1 MMERPCTTVSLNDGE
16 ELVQQLKEKF
26 NSTTRSERLRIL
38 TILPKS
44 WSRRKFA
51 KVFGVSRY
59 LARRA
64 KMLVAEKGVL
74 SSPSPKLGT

>member
-44 WSRRKFA
+44 WSRRKVA

-74 SSPSPKLGT
+74 SSPSPKLGA